1 MDINFE
7 NNLNIET
14 DLNIEDELNNNYN
27 NKIHIRYQQRNK
39 RKGITIIEG
48 FELENDI
55 KKKFIKKF
63 KKEFCCSGCEKKD
76 ENGEDIFQFQGD
88 HRENVKLI
96 IQNNYNI
103 NSDNIIVH
111 GI

>member
-7 NNLNIET
+7 NNLNIEK
-14 DLNIEDELNNNYN
+14 DLNIEGELTTSS

-48 FELENDI
+48 LELDNEE

-63 KKEFCCSGCEKKD
+63 KKEFCCSGCEKKN

-88 HRENVKLI
+88 HRENIKII

-103 NSDNIIVH
+103 DPINIIIH